1 MTNPNDNMDDAMM
14 ELNDNMD
21 DAMMDLWGYK
31 LLYPYG

>member
-1 MTNPNDNMDDAMM
+1 MTNPNDNMNDAMM